1 MEAPGD
7 PVRVLFVT
15 SNGFGMGHLMR
26 LLAVA
31 LGGAGRLSPT
41 MMSMSVALPVATSM
55 GVPGEYCPGSDRGW
69 MSGLRWNDY
78 LRDRITAV
86 AEEVAA
92 EVLVFDGVA
101 PYPGILMARTQ
112 LPDVAFVWMRRGLW
126 RPEVNDEQ
134 LAKSAHF
141 DLIVEPGDLAG
152 AADRGPIAGRDDAV
166 RVPPISMLEVV
177 PPEGRVEAAAALGLD
192 PDRPSV
198 LVSLGHGDIAEAG
211 RVVLSTL
218 VEDPDWQIAVT
229 RVATAQEHVP
239 IVDRERIRELPGVY
253 PLVRYLAA
261 FDAVVSAAGYNAV
274 HEFLTAGLPTLIV
287 PNPATPTDDQVARA
301 DHLAGAGLALSAH
314 LDEPEALTSAVRRLG
329 DPAVRAALTAAIDTL
344 DTSARFGGVA
354 ATVDAI
360 VDLARNSERAPRPR
374 SLSGSVY
381 RAMELVKARIKNILG
396 VRGTNAVRRLL
407 GRPPVSGPV
416 SRLVVRVVGDAGSLS
431 AGPPEV
437 TTLLL
442 SDRIPPELVKSGPPV
457 EDMLSGA
464 SPAYHAERRRIVDT
478 YFDVTEWP
486 PAPLADPD
494 EANPAET

>member
-1 MEAPGD
+1 MKRPDD
-7 PVRVLFVT
+7 PVRVLFIT

-31 LGGAGRLSPT
+31 LGGADRLSPT
-41 MMSMSVALPVATSM
+41 MMSMSVALPVVTSM
-55 GVPGEYCPGSDRGW
+55 GVPGEYCPGPDRGW
-69 MSGLRWNDY
+69 MSGLRWNNY
-78 LRDRITAV
+78 LRDRITAL

-101 PYPGILMARTQ
+101 PYPGIRMARTR

-141 DLIVEPGDLAG
+141 DLIIEPGDLAG

-177 PPEGRVEAAAALGLD
+177 PPEGRIEAAATLGLD
-192 PDRPSV
+192 PHRPTV

-218 VEDPDWQIAVT
+218 VEDPAWQIAVT

-301 DHLAGAGLALSAH
+301 DHLADTGLALSAH
-314 LDEPEALTSAVRRLG
+314 LDEPEALTAAVRRLG
-329 DPAVRAALTAAIDTL
+329 DPAVRTALTAAIDAL
-344 DTSARFGGVA
+344 DSSARFGGVA

-360 VDLARNSERAPRPR
+360 IDLARHSERAPRPR
-374 SLSGSVY
+374 PRDGSVY
-381 RAMELVKARIKNILG
+381 RAMELVKARIKNTLG
-396 VRGTNAVRRLL
+396 VRGTNMVRRVLR
-407 GRPPVSGPV
+407 RPPISGPV
-416 SRLVVRVVGDAGSLS
+416 GRLVVRVVGDAGSLS
-431 AGPPEV
+431 AGASEA

-442 SDRIPPELVKSGPPV
+442 SERIPAELVKSGPPV
-457 EDMLSGA
+457 EDILAGA

-478 YFDVTEWP
+478 YFEVTDWP
-486 PAPLADPD
+486 PERSADPARG
-494 EANPAET
+494 EPG